1 MALTPSELTQTLKTM
16 LEQRKAY
23 RDHPWV
29 HRYLTGELSRMQI
42 RTWVEQHYCTVGDVH
57 DIFGPIYAGCP
68 DQTVRV
74 RMLENL
80 WEEETGRMTESAP
93 HRELMCRLIEELG
106 GTRAEIAQTRPLP
119 ETVARRSFLR
129 LMARTRPFYEAI
141 AAISVAGE
149 AQFGDMAETYAQ
161 TGETRY
167 GLSPKATAFW
177 WVHAKADKEH
187 GGTAFEIVSQWA
199 RTEEEQQQ
207 VIESVRQSLELAWC
221 WFDGFVRATA

>member
-1 MALTPSELTQTLKTM
+1 MALTPVELTRTLKGM

-23 RDHPWV
+23 QDHPWIQ
-29 HRYLTGELSRMQI
+29 RYVKGELSRAQI

-57 DIFGPIYAGCP
+57 DIFGPIYASCP
-68 DQTVRV
+68 DPEVRV

-80 WEEETGRMTESAP
+80 WEEETGKVTGSAP

-106 GTRAEIAQTRPLP
+106 GTRAQIAQTKPLP

-129 LMARTRPFYEAI
+129 LMVRTRPFYEAV

-149 AQFGDMAETYAQ
+149 AQFGDMAETYAR

-167 GLSPKATAFW
+167 GLSPEATAFW

-187 GGTAFEIVSQWA
+187 GGTAFEIVSHWA
-199 RTEEEQQQ
+199 RTDEEQQQ

-221 WFDGFVRATA
+221 WFDGFVRATM

>member
-1 MALTPSELTQTLKTM
+1 MALTPTELTRTLKGM

-23 RDHPWV
+23 QDHPWIQ
-29 HRYLTGELSRMQI
+29 RYVQGELSRAQI

-68 DQTVRV
+68 DPEVRV

-80 WEEETGRMTESAP
+80 WEEETGKITGSAP
-93 HRELMCRLIEELG
+93 HRELMCRLIEALG
-106 GTRAEIAQTRPLP
+106 GTRAQIAQAKPLP

-129 LMARTRPFYEAI
+129 LMARTRPFYEAV

-149 AQFGDMAETYAQ
+149 AQFGDMAETYARV
-161 TGETRY
+161 GETRY
-167 GLSPKATAFW
+167 GLSPEATAFW
-177 WVHAKADKEH
+177 WVHAEEEKEDA
-187 GGTAFEIVSQWA
+187 GTAFEIVSHWA
-199 RTEEEQQQ
+199 RTDEEQQQ

-221 WFDGFVRATA
+221 WFDGFVRATV